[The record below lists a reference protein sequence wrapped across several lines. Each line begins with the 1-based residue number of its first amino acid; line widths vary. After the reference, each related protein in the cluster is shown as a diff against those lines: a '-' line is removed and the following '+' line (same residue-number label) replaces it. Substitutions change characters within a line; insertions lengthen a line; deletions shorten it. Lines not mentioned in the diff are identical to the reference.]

1 MAKVEITMV
10 RHYLDWSFHQT
21 INQAD
26 LMTQLGV
33 HATGVNGE
41 DLTNKVV
48 LNLTQ
53 VNIDQQGEYP
63 VALSVMDASG
73 QTAQESVTL
82 HVPAGWSG
90 RVTDQ
95 VDTANPNQEETLR
108 GNCYP
113 GSDYPIAGVVGSQCP

>member
-10 RHYLDWSFHQT
+10 RHYLDWPLHQT

-53 VNIDQQGEYP
+53 VNIDQQG
-63 VALSVMDASG
+63 
-73 QTAQESVTL
+73 
-82 HVPAGWSG
+82 
-90 RVTDQ
+90 
-95 VDTANPNQEETLR
+95 
-108 GNCYP
+108 
-113 GSDYPIAGVVGSQCP
+113 